1 MRVVVYIA
9 LLFLTGL
16 FSCKKIINID
26 LKNVAPQLVIE
37 GTVTN
42 SSPAKVL
49 LSKTVNFSADNVF
62 PPVTDATV
70 TISDLYGNVYP
81 LLQTSPGTYTNNN
94 LIGTPGATY
103 RLQVVQG
110 GNTYTA
116 SSTMPQQVNLD
127 ALLTDN
133 IVFAGKII
141 PIIQPQYTDPVNV
154 ANYYWFIEY
163 INGVENKRIFV
174 WDDNLTNGGVS
185 TRPLIEPDSTIN
197 AGDTIMVEMRC
208 IDKPIYQYV
217 RGLQDLQNNAATP
230 ANPTSNISGGVLG
243 YFSAHTR
250 QRKSVVIPQ

>member
-9 LLFLTGL
+9 LLFLSVL

-42 SSPAKVL
+42 SSPAQVL

-70 TISDLYGNVYP
+70 TISDLHGNVYP

-94 LIGTPGATY
+94 LIGTPGTTY

-141 PIIQPQYTDPVNV
+141 PIIQPQYTDPADV

-197 AGDTIMVEMRC
+197 TGDTIMVEMRC

-250 QRKSVVIPQ
+250 QRKSVVIP

>member
-16 FSCKKIINID
+16 FSCKKFINID
-26 LKNVAPQLVIE
+26 LKNVAPQLIIE

-62 PPVTDATV
+62 PPITDGTV
-70 TISDLYGNVYP
+70 TISYLYGNVYP

-127 ALLTDN
+127 ALLSDN

-141 PIIQPQYTDPVNV
+141 TIIQP
-154 ANYYWFIEY
+154 
-163 INGVENKRIFV
+163 
-174 WDDNLTNGGVS
+174 
-185 TRPLIEPDSTIN
+185 
-197 AGDTIMVEMRC
+197 
-208 IDKPIYQYV
+208 
-217 RGLQDLQNNAATP
+217 
-230 ANPTSNISGGVLG
+230 
-243 YFSAHTR
+243 
-250 QRKSVVIPQ
+250 